1 MVTGTVTG
9 RGAPRERRPPSCANA
24 EAVSN
29 AKAAIRI
36 KVPPECRGTR
46 MIAARIIVQ
55 PAFTT
60 KSVPSVQLDWRD
72 LLVTSM
78 IARAAMELTEQSG
91 KLTANDRCVAKLW
104 RTAPW
109 LALALITVAPPAA
122 LALIYLLTAGTPLFL
137 VLALSSIPFS
147 LIAAIIA
154 VIVLILFRRNWAKR
168 LRDRLASDGI
178 TADAVEWFRS
188 ELTTGEK
195 RALDGMDP
203 KQLLLAD
210 AYRETLALR
219 LNATRLTANARRQLL
234 LVERRISRARYLNAP
249 DTAVLLDELNSDRTR
264 LEQLKQEG
272 SSRRAEAEARL
283 QMIEAAASR
292 GASWSETNYMLQR
305 LDEGRKNLPLG
316 LETERA
322 RQQLREE
329 TERELR
335 KELTS

>member
-1 MVTGTVTG
+1 
-9 RGAPRERRPPSCANA
+9 
-24 EAVSN
+24 
-29 AKAAIRI
+29 
-36 KVPPECRGTR
+36 
-46 MIAARIIVQ
+46 
-55 PAFTT
+55 
-60 KSVPSVQLDWRD
+60 
-72 LLVTSM
+72 M

-91 KLTANDRCVAKLW
+91 KLTANDRRVAKLW
-104 RTAPW
+104 RIAPW

-178 TADAVEWFRS
+178 TADEVEWFRN
-188 ELTTGEK
+188 ELTTEEK
-195 RALDGMDP
+195 RALDGMEP
-203 KQLLLAD
+203 QQPLLAD